1 MNKNGRPEAPLMR
14 ADHLSRRY
22 SDGAVLALD
31 DVTVSVDYGEYVAIM
46 GPSGSGKSTLL
57 SILGGLD
64 RPSSGE
70 VYFEGRP
77 LSAMANLDEFRARKI
92 GFVFQSFH
100 LLNTLSA
107 IENVQIPMFESDLP
121 RRERTDK
128 AAGLLNR
135 FGMGHRL
142 NHHPPQLS
150 VGERQRVA
158 IARAL
163 ANDPQLIFADEPT
176 GNLDSKT
183 EAEVLDLFAELH
195 AEVGKALIIVTHSEE
210 VGRRAERLI
219 RIRDGRIEGEATAPT
234 AAPVERT
241 AAS

>member
-1 MNKNGRPEAPLMR
+1 MNNSAGEAPLLR
-14 ADHLSRRY
+14 TEHLSRRY
-22 SDGAVLALD
+22 DDGAVTALD
-31 DVTVSVDYGEYVAIM
+31 DVSVTIDYGEYVAIM

-64 RPSSGE
+64 RASSGE

-77 LSAMANLDEFRARKI
+77 LSTMENLDEFRARKI

-100 LLNTLSA
+100 LLNTLTA
-107 IENVQIPMFESDLP
+107 IENVQIPMFESTLP
-121 RRERTDK
+121 RRERRDK
-128 AAGLLNR
+128 AAALLER
-135 FGMGHRL
+135 FQMGHRL
-142 NHHPPQLS
+142 DHHPPQLS

-195 AEVGKALIIVTHSEE
+195 ADVGKALIIVTHSAE

-219 RIRDGRIEGEATAPT
+219 RIRDGRLEGEATAP
-234 AAPVERT
+234 AAVGVEGA